1 MSTMSTLTVTGTN
14 NAHYDASEAYDYWES
29 TCNFYDKVGD
39 ITTTFTKIGINIE
52 VRYYCRG
59 GSRIYGNGVRAY
71 SVKGM
76 GVSFADFISSSLN
89 IP

>member
-1 MSTMSTLTVTGTN
+1 MSTLTVTGTN